1 MLMQFLKTLLRREMK
16 MGLTNFLEEF
26 IIRKPAKT
34 PGSSAKVD
42 EVSLGNLDDDDD
54 SFFNSPVSSK
64 KVGKN
69 IVINFERRS
78 GRHAAPPVR
87 PLRNNSSNNNTV
99 TKYKGPV
106 SSTHKN
112 YKTKRLGPE
121 LTNAPMKRTS
131 KKTKAKPA
139 AEENLESDDGQ
150 KDEK

>member
-1 MLMQFLKTLLRREMK
+1 MMMMTL
-16 MGLTNFLEEF
+16 
-26 IIRKPAKT
+26 
-34 PGSSAKVD
+34 
-42 EVSLGNLDDDDD
+42 
-54 SFFNSPVSSK
+54 FFNSPVSSK

-87 PLRNNSSNNNTV
+87 SLRNNSV